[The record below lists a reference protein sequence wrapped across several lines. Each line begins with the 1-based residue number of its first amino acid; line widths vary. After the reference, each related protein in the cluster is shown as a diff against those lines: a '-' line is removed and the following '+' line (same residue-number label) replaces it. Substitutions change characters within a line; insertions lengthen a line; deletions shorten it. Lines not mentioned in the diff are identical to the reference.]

1 MLLQETGSFDENSLY
16 SVAPIK
22 IYFEWLQDFSQF
34 MKYFEG
40 KASTMYLLFEYS
52 GLQFTFLKIH
62 GFPGARTNGAIDL
75 ELHSSAT

>member
-1 MLLQETGSFDENSLY
+1 MEEVNGTLAIAKTGSFDENSLY

-40 KASTMYLLFEYS
+40 KAST
-52 GLQFTFLKIH
+52 T
-62 GFPGARTNGAIDL
+62 DL
-75 ELHSSAT
+75 STLI